1 MNNMFYNKLEV
12 IIHDFFEGMDKSLF
26 IVRVLLIY

>member
-12 IIHDFFEGMDKSLF
+12 IKTFLSLTF
-26 IVRVLLIY
+26 LSLTFLGLAF

>member
-12 IIHDFFEGMDKSLF
+12 IKSFLDFVVEMMDRWNSAAS
-26 IVRVLLIY
+26 I

>member
-12 IIHDFFEGMDKSLF
+12 IKFFLDFVFEMMDRWNPAAS
-26 IVRVLLIY
+26 I